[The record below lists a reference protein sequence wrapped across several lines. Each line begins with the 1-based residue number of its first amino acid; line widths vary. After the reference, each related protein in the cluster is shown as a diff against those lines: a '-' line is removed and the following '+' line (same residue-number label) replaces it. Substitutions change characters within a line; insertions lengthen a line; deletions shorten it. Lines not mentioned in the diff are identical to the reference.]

1 MSRAGSWLRPGR
13 ARRRTRLRA
22 EIADVWA
29 EVLQRE
35 HVSPADNF
43 LALGGD
49 SLQAIRIIG
58 RVEELAGV
66 HLSVRG
72 LLETRTV
79 DEMTEYVE
87 RTMAA
92 EGRMWS

>member
-1 MSRAGSWLRPGR
+1 MSRVGFWLRSGR
-13 ARRRTRLRA
+13 ARRRAKLRA
-22 EIADVWA
+22 EIAEVWA

-35 HVSPADNF
+35 RVSPTDNF

-58 RVEELAGV
+58 RVEEFAGV

-92 EGRMWS
+92 EGRMWA